1 MEAKYIIHKNRKIAF
16 YESKTEGQPI
26 FLLHGNSG
34 STQIFEKQFSSD
46 LAKNYRL
53 VAIDLPGHGQSEIAE
68 DPLEAYCISG
78 FVKAVKEVV
87 TQLDIPEAIFV
98 GHSLGGHILI
108 EAAAEL
114 PQAAGFLIF
123 GTPPLGIPPAMD
135 RAFFPNPVV
144 GNLFKGELTREEASM
159 TVQAFLRPDQ
169 PQVPDFIVSSLLTTD
184 VDMRPYLGQSIGQ
197 GKHSDEIEIV
207 KRFEKP
213 LAVFHGAE
221 EQLINGDYFGEITMP
236 TLWENEVKVIPDA
249 GHCPQWEASEIF
261 NDLLVKFTET
271 VTAVVPVND

>member
-34 STQIFEKQFSSD
+34 STQIFEKQFGSD

-53 VAIDLPGHGQSEIAE
+53 VAIDLPGHGQSEGAE
-68 DPLEAYCISG
+68 NPLEAYCISG
-78 FVKAVKEVV
+78 FVEAVKEVV
-87 TQLDIPEAIFV
+87 AQRDIADAIFV

-108 EAAAEL
+108 EAAEEL

-123 GTPPLGIPPAMD
+123 GTPPLGMPPAMD
-135 RAFFPNPVV
+135 KAFFPNPVV
-144 GNLFKGELTREEASM
+144 GNLFKGELTQEEVGM
-159 TVQAFLRPDQ
+159 TVQALLRPDHA
-169 PQVPDFIVSSLLTTD
+169 QVPDFMASVLLTTD
-184 VDMRPYLGQSIGQ
+184 VDMRLYLGQSVGQ
-197 GKHSDEIEIV
+197 GRYKDEIEIV
-207 KRFEKP
+207 KGFEKP
-213 LAVFHGAE
+213 LAVFHGEE
-221 EQLINGDYFGEITMP
+221 EQLINGDYFGQITMP

-261 NDLLVKFTET
+261 NNLLVKFTEA